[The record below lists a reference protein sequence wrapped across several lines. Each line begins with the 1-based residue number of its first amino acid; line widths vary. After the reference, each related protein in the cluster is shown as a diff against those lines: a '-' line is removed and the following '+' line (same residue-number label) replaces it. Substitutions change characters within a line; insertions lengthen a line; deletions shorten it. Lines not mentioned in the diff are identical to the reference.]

1 MQVINTLSYL
11 IIITYSRFKKEGP
24 VIFLQDDGF
33 NLGRLIL
40 YIKNKETKKI
50 KYAES

>member
-1 MQVINTLSYL
+1 MQVINTLSFL
-11 IIITYSRFKKEGP
+11 IIITHSRFKKEGP

-40 YIKNKETKKI
+40 YIKNKETKKM
-50 KYAES
+50 KYAER